1 MDQVLIDTNVLVYSC
16 DRHSFDKQ
24 QQALALMAS
33 LQEHGSGCIGV
44 QSLAEFFSAT
54 TRGRDPVLSVASACA
69 RQTELARMWRVF
81 DLTPAIALE
90 AAAGVRDHRLNY
102 WDAQIWATARLN
114 QVPLVLSEDFQD
126 GQWLEGVRFV
136 NPFSAKF
143 DLQAWTR
150 SHGAS

>member
-16 DRHSFDKQ
+16 DRHNFDKLER
-24 QQALALMAS
+24 ALELMAS

-54 TRGRDPVLSVASACA
+54 TRGRDPLLPVASACS
-69 RQTELARMWRVF
+69 RQAELARMWRVF

-90 AAAGVRDHRLNY
+90 AAAGVRHHRLNY

-143 DLQAWTR
+143 DLQALLTR
-150 SHGAS
+150 SG

>member
-24 QQALALMAS
+24 QQALQLMAS
-33 LQEHGSGCIGV
+33 LHEYGTGCIAV

-54 TRGRDPVLSVASACA
+54 TRGRDPLLAVANACA
-69 RQTELARMWRVF
+69 RQAELARMWRVL

-102 WDAQIWATARLN
+102 WDAQIWATARLH
-114 QVPLVLSEDFQD
+114 QVPLVLSEDYQD
-126 GQWLEGVRFV
+126 GQWLEAVRFV
-136 NPFSAKF
+136 NPFSATF
-143 DLQAWTR
+143 DLQAWMH
-150 SHGAS
+150 SSG